1 MRRFLA
7 LVLLLAALP
16 FLYLGAIMLPH
27 DAIPAHELNASERD
41 VIARAARHVGDHL
54 GSTGRYPTSVEF
66 DSWAEQAL
74 SPLPLRWT
82 TLKFT
87 PPWGPEPDYSL
98 SFWDGDYWYTWHPRP
113 AGSTRAYTDPA
124 KFFLFGSKL
133 KDLLAFL
140 GTGAL
145 LLLAAWRLARP
156 FGVDLERRA

>member
-16 FLYLGAIMLPH
+16 FLYLGVTMLPH

-41 VIARAARHVGDHL
+41 VIARAAGHVGDHL
-54 GSTGRYPTSVEF
+54 GSTGRYPTAEEF
-66 DSWAEQAL
+66 DTWAEQAL
-74 SPLPLRWT
+74 TPLPLRWT
-82 TLKFT
+82 TLKFA
-87 PPWGPEPDYSL
+87 PPSGPEPDYSL

-113 AGSTRAYTDPA
+113 AGSTRAYTDPE

-156 FGVDLERRA
+156 HGARRQNS